1 MRNIFLLFS
10 LVMKPVDITILGL
23 LPCLPHKE
31 HLLHGWEMP
40 L

>member
-10 LVMKPVDITILGL
+10 LVMKLVDIAILEL
-23 LPCLPHKE
+23 LSCLPHKE

>member
-1 MRNIFLLFS
+1 MRNNFFVVFS
-10 LVMKPVDITILGL
+10 SNETIDITILGL
-23 LPCLPHKE
+23 LPCLPHE